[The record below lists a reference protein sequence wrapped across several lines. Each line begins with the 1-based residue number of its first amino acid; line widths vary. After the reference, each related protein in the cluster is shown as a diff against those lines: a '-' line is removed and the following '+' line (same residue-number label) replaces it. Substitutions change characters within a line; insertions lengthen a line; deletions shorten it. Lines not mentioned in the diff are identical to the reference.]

1 MIKISCTIDTT
12 DKSAPLG
19 LEIWLDQ
26 KQIFNLNHVDTAVL
40 FEYAI
45 YCPTDSYQLQF
56 VMKNKTQAHTQIDNN
71 NNIIKDACLKISNL
85 TIDDY
90 EIHNINVLTV
100 YQHDFNGTGPTV
112 QSPFYELMG
121 CNGTLT
127 LNFSVPIYDWL
138 AEKFTMNIY
147 D

>member
-1 MIKISCTIDTT
+1 M
-12 DKSAPLG
+12 A
-19 LEIWLDQ
+19 DQ
-26 KQIFNLNHVDTAVL
+26 IQIFNSDHVKETIQFEHAIDCTTNH
-40 FEYAI
+40 
-45 YCPTDSYQLQF
+45 YQLRF
-56 VMKNKTQAHTQIDNN
+56 VMKNKAQAHTQIDNN

-100 YQHDFNGTGPTV
+100 YQHNFNGTGPTV

-138 AEKFTMNIY
+138 SKKFTMNIY